1 MRPRGSFVR
10 VGITRPTDPL
20 NSGPATSS
28 GLVRLRLRLRFRP
41 QAPEQ
46 GWGSWARAKGAVAR
60 AKQGPHGNLGDAW
73 ILSWIPLGYSG
84 LGSLQ
89 LRILG
94 WVESSVYGYGYLAW
108 PGIRILHKYA
118 DAQPPIAP
126 TPPLQARVPA
136 QHVSPAPSKA
146 TIRKAIVVIVR

>member
-1 MRPRGSFVR
+1 MDTILDSIGILWVR
-10 VGITRPTDPL
+10 
-20 NSGPATSS
+20 
-28 GLVRLRLRLRFRP
+28 
-41 QAPEQ
+41 
-46 GWGSWARAKGAVAR
+46 
-60 AKQGPHGNLGDAW
+60 
-73 ILSWIPLGYSG
+73 

-94 WVESSVYGYGYLAW
+94 WIESSVYGYGYLAW

-126 TPPLQARVPA
+126 TPPLQAWVPA